1 MIIQS
6 QTSLRTPWF
15 MWPLSLGWGNEET
28 IHIQGAFPFVD
39 QPEKYLYDVLKHIL
53 NRKRI
58 HSFRMHKSILTNL
71 WRDCSH
77 DQHRTFF
84 VKTGEKSVPQQ
95 PNGQSAEQMEVKSS
109 GNLEYGSSSSPG
121 HSATRFSS
129 IATHCFFLFCL
140 PFTAAVSPSWK
151 SLFLLLGWNT
161 TLKNEMGWEKEAC
174 RIAEE
179 RLSQLVLEIQLL
191 RTPEHREVDGKHTWT
206 VDVVASAKLLW
217 LCRVYLAW
225 SL

>member
-1 MIIQS
+1 
-6 QTSLRTPWF
+6 
-15 MWPLSLGWGNEET
+15 
-28 IHIQGAFPFVD
+28 
-39 QPEKYLYDVLKHIL
+39 
-53 NRKRI
+53 
-58 HSFRMHKSILTNL
+58 MHKSILTNL

-109 GNLEYGSSSSPG
+109 GNLEDGSSTSPG

-140 PFTAAVSPSWK
+140 PFTAAVSPSWRR
-151 SLFLLLGWNT
+151 LFLLLGWNT
-161 TLKNEMGWEKEAC
+161 TLKNEMGWEKAAC

-191 RTPEHREVDGKHTWT
+191 RTPEHREWMRSTRE
-206 VDVVASAKLLW
+206 LW
-217 LCRVYLAW
+217 MWLPALSYYDSVMYIWPDHYKCWESTFPKGLFGSCDY
-225 SL
+225 